1 MSRGMKRKFIKERL
15 QQSLNHLNYTL
26 KYLLEVREIFSSYGR
41 YGKYVEYIDAIA
53 LSLMFAKDNIER
65 LNEFI

>member
-26 KYLLEVREIFSSYGR
+26 KYLAEIREIFSMYGQHR
-41 YGKYVEYIDAIA
+41 KYVEYIDAIA
-53 LSLMFAKDNIER
+53 LLLMFAKDNIER